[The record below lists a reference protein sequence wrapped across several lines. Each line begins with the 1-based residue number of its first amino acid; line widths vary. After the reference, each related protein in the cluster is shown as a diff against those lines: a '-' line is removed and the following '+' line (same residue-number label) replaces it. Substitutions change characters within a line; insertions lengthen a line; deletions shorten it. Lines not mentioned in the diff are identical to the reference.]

1 MDLQFSSFPVLLSF
15 FVFMFMVFRISKK
28 SKRNNSSAIPQPPG
42 PWKLPLLG
50 NMHQFIC
57 PLPHHRLRDLAKK
70 YGPLMHLQ
78 LGELSNVIVSSAE
91 VAKEVLKTHDIT
103 FANRPHLFAAQIISY
118 NSTDI
123 GYAPYGE
130 YWRQMRKI
138 CTMEL
143 LSARRV
149 QAMIPIRQKQVKKFV
164 NSIYSKV
171 GSKINLSEMLISLT
185 YEITSRAAFGG
196 RSEDHEIFIPLLQ
209 QIVVVGACFSFAD
222 IFPSVKLF
230 QTMSGT
236 RTKLERLHKK
246 TDAILEKI
254 IEEHRLKKAMVDS
267 SEDAADDDLLDVLLG
282 LQENGEFGFQFTVD
296 NVKAVILNIFLGG
309 SETSATTMEWTMSEL
324 MRNPEAMEKAQAE
337 VRQVFGAKGY
347 VDETGLEE
355 LKFLKLVVKE
365 TMRLHPPL
373 PLLLPRE
380 CGEKCN
386 INGYEILA
394 KSRVLIN
401 AWAIGRDPNHWTEPE
416 RFYPERFLDSSI
428 DYKGTSFEYIPFG
441 AGRRICPGISFGIA
455 NVELPLANLLF
466 HFDWKLPD
474 NVKYEELDMTE
485 NFGAAVRRKRDLY
498 LIPIPYHPDI
508 VE

>member
-1 MDLQFSSFPVLLSF
+1 MDLQFSSFPVLLTF
-15 FVFMFMVFRISKK
+15 FVFLFMVFRISKK
-28 SKRNNSSAIPQPPG
+28 SKRNNSGASPRPPG

-57 PLPHHRLRDLAKK
+57 SLPHHRLRDLAKK

-78 LGELSNVIVSSAE
+78 LGELSNIIVSSAE
-91 VAKEVLKTHDIT
+91 VAKEVMKTHDIT
-103 FANRPHLFAAQIISY
+103 FADRPYLIAAQIISY
-118 NSTDI
+118 NSSDI

-138 CTMEL
+138 CTLEL

-149 QAMIPIRQKQVKKFV
+149 QAMIPIREKEVKEFV
-164 NSIYSKV
+164 NSIHSKA

-196 RSEDHEIFIPLLQ
+196 RTEDHEIFIPLLKET
-209 QIVVVGACFSFAD
+209 VEVGAGFNFAD
-222 IFPSVKLF
+222 LFPSVKLF
-230 QTMSGT
+230 QLMSGM
-236 RTKLERLHKK
+236 RTKLKRLHKK
-246 TDAILEKI
+246 TDTILQKI
-254 IEEHRLKKAMVDS
+254 IEEHRLKKVDS
-267 SEDAADDDLLDVLLG
+267 SEDAADDDLLDVFLN
-282 LQENGEFGFQFTVD
+282 LQENGELGIQFTVD
-296 NVKAVILNIFLGG
+296 NVKAVILDIFIGG
-309 SETSATTMEWTMSEL
+309 SETSSTFMEWAISEL
-324 MRNPEAMEKAQAE
+324 MRNPKVMEKAQTE

-347 VDETGLEE
+347 VDEIGLEE

-365 TMRLHPPL
+365 TLRLHPPL
-373 PLLLPRE
+373 PLLIPRE
-380 CGEKCN
+380 CREKCT
-386 INGYEILA
+386 INDYEIQA
-394 KSRVLIN
+394 KSRVIIN
-401 AWAIGRDPNHWTEPE
+401 AWAIGRDPNHWTEAE
-416 RFYPERFLDSSI
+416 RFYPERFLNSSI

-441 AGRRICPGISFGIA
+441 AGRRMCPGMSFGIA
-455 NVELPLANLLF
+455 NVEFPLANLLF

-485 NFGAAVRRKRDLY
+485 NFASTVGRKRNLY